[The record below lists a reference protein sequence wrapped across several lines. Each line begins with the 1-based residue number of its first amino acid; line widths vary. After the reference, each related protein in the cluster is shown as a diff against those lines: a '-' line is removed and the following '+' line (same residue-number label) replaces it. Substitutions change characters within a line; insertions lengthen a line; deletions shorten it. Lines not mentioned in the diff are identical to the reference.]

1 MKLPEH
7 KCGLY
12 LSHNAHRDVYATIQ
26 DYYEPDDFVSSEDRQ
41 KCIDA
46 DECWG
51 LQWYPDT
58 PIGSHRVLG
67 SSLELV
73 MAEAL
78 RIEAGYKCRYFQL
91 FAFFSNGM

>member
-1 MKLPEH
+1 MKFPEH

-12 LSHNAHRDVYATIQ
+12 LSHNPHRDVY
-26 DYYEPDDFVSSEDRQ
+26 EKPEDFYRAEFSISPEDWQ
-41 KCIDA
+41 KCIDT
-46 DECWG
+46 DDVWD

-58 PIGSHRVLG
+58 PIGFYLVIG

-78 RIEAGYKCRYFQL
+78 RIEAENKECKQ
-91 FAFFSNGM
+91 

>member
-1 MKLPEH
+1 MKFPEH

-12 LSHNAHRDVYATIQ
+12 LSHNTHRDVYETVQ
-26 DYYEPDDFVSSEDRQ
+26 DHYPAPDKFVSPEDRQ

-46 DECWG
+46 DECWE

-58 PIGSHRVLG
+58 PIGSYRVLG

-78 RIEAGYKCRYFQL
+78 RIEAEYKECK
-91 FAFFSNGM
+91 

>member
-1 MKLPEH
+1 MKFPEH

-12 LSHNAHRDVYATIQ
+12 LSHNAHRDVYEIVQ
-26 DYYEPDDFVSSEDRQ
+26 DYYEPDDFISPTDRQ
-41 KCIDA
+41 KCIDT
-46 DECWG
+46 DDVWE

-58 PIGSHRVLG
+58 PIGFHRVLG

-78 RIEAGYKCRYFQL
+78 RIETEYEECK
-91 FAFFSNGM
+91 

>member
-1 MKLPEH
+1 MKFPEH

-12 LSHNAHRDVYATIQ
+12 LSHNPHRDVYEGPQ
-26 DYYEPDDFVSSEDRQ
+26 GYYPDAEDFVSPEDRQ
-41 KCIDA
+41 KCFDTDDIW
-46 DECWG
+46 E

-58 PIGSHRVLG
+58 PIGFYRVIG

-78 RIEAGYKCRYFQL
+78 RIEAEYGGANK
-91 FAFFSNGM
+91 

>member
-1 MKLPEH
+1 MKFPEH

-12 LSHNAHRDVYATIQ
+12 LSHNPHRDVYEIVQ
-26 DYYEPDDFVSSEDRQ
+26 DYYEPDDFISSTDRQ
-41 KCIDA
+41 KCIDT
-46 DECWG
+46 DDVWE

-58 PIGSHRVLG
+58 PIGFHRVLG

-78 RIEAGYKCRYFQL
+78 RIETEYEECK
-91 FAFFSNGM
+91 

>member
-1 MKLPEH
+1 MKFPEH

-12 LSHNAHRDVYATIQ
+12 LSHNEHRDVYEIIQ
-26 DYYEPDDFVSSEDRQ
+26 DCYEPDDFVSLEDRQ
-41 KCIDA
+41 KCIDTN
-46 DECWG
+46 ECWG

-58 PIGSHRVLG
+58 PTGFHRVLG

-78 RIEAGYKCRYFQL
+78 RIEAEYKECK
-91 FAFFSNGM
+91 